1 MAAPESGYAVDA
13 KHYQSEGQQPIE
25 DMQQDLS
32 VEGMLGFLQGNVLKY
47 VRRCGK
53 KGSPVTDMQKVIQ
66 YATWWI
72 EVSEG
77 RKINPRDIVQN
88 PVGREDEKCEPESVP
103 KTGEMTA
110 RELYRRENKGK
121 EPEAGMCPA
130 YRLSP
135 GKAIEAIGYC
145 FLYIKD
151 KEYTQEEKDLFCKNC
166 WEQKVRVNV

>member
-103 KTGEMTA
+103 KTIEMTA
-110 RELYRRENKGK
+110 REYYIKCTGRK
-121 EPEAGMCPA
+121 PEDGMCPN
-130 YRLSP
+130 LWLD
-135 GKAIEAIGYC
+135 ITEITNYC
-145 FLYIKD
+145 QADD
-151 KEYTQEEKDLFCKNC
+151 KHYVNLTEMCGAC
-166 WEQKVRVNV
+166 WEQKVRVNA

>member
-53 KGSPVTDMQKVIQ
+53 KGNPVTDMQKVIQ

-72 EVSEG
+72 QVSEG
-77 RKINPRDIVQN
+77 RKINPREIPSN
-88 PVGREDEKCEPESVP
+88 PIGKMDEMLKTESVP
-103 KTGEMTA
+103 KTVEMTA
-110 RELYRRENKGK
+110 REYYIKCNGRK
-121 EPEAGMCPA
+121 PEYGMCPNR
-130 YRLSP
+130 RLDITEITSYCHTSD
-135 GKAIEAIGYC
+135 KHYVNQTEMCEA
-145 FLYIKD
+145 
-151 KEYTQEEKDLFCKNC
+151 C
-166 WEQKVRVNV
+166 WEQKVRVNA

>member
-53 KGSPVTDMQKVIQ
+53 KGNPVTDMQKVIQ

-72 EVSEG
+72 QVSEG

-103 KTGEMTA
+103 ETVEMTA
-110 RELYRRENKGK
+110 RELYKRRNQGN
-121 EPEAGMCPA
+121 EPEKGMCPY
-130 YRLSP
+130 YRVAEVP
-135 GKAIEAIGYC
+135 KHRC
-145 FLYIKD
+145 FLDTEGILHTK
-151 KEYTQEEKDLFCKNC
+151 KNTMKFA
-166 WEQKVRVNV
+166 ENVGSRRCE

>member
-53 KGSPVTDMQKVIQ
+53 KGNPVTDMQKVIQ

-72 EVSEG
+72 QVSEG

-88 PVGREDEKCEPESVP
+88 PVGMGDEKCEPESVP
-103 KTGEMTA
+103 ETVEMTA
-110 RELYRRENKGK
+110 REYYIKCNGRK
-121 EPEAGMCPA
+121 PEDGMCPN
-130 YRLSP
+130 RWLDITGITS
-135 GKAIEAIGYC
+135 YC
-145 FLYIKD
+145 QASD
-151 KEYTQEEKDLFCKNC
+151 KHYVNLTEMCGAC

>member
-53 KGSPVTDMQKVIQ
+53 KGNPVTDMQKVIQ

-72 EVSEG
+72 QVSEG
-77 RKINPRDIVQN
+77 RKINPREIPSN
-88 PVGREDEKCEPESVP
+88 PIGKMDEMLKTESVP
-103 KTGEMTA
+103 KTEEMTA
-110 RELYRRENKGK
+110 RELYKRRHQGN
-121 EPEAGMCPA
+121 EPERGMCPS
-130 YRLSP
+130 YRLAEV
-135 GKAIEAIGYC
+135 KVYRC
-145 FLYIKD
+145 FLDTEGIPHTK
-151 KEYTQEEKDLFCKNC
+151 KEQDEICRKC

>member
-103 KTGEMTA
+103 ETVEMTA
-110 RELYRRENKGK
+110 REYYIKCKGRK
-121 EPEAGMCPA
+121 PEDGMCPN
-130 YRLSP
+130 RWLD
-135 GKAIEAIGYC
+135 ITEITNYC
-145 FLYIKD
+145 QDAD
-151 KEYTQEEKDLFCKNC
+151 KHYVNWTEMCGAC

>member
-25 DMQQDLS
+25 DIQQDLS

-53 KGSPVTDMQKVIQ
+53 KGNPVTEMQKVIQ

-72 EVSEG
+72 QVYERE
-77 RKINPRDIVQN
+77 KINPREIPGN
-88 PVGREDEKCEPESVP
+88 PIGRLDEILETEPVP
-103 KTGEMTA
+103 KTIEMTA
-110 RELYRRENKGK
+110 REYYIKCNSKS
-121 EPEAGMCPA
+121 PIDGMCPNSRLPYIEVKA
-130 YRLSP
+130 YCN
-135 GKAIEAIGYC
+135 GKYKAYSCMTEMCEA
-145 FLYIKD
+145 
-151 KEYTQEEKDLFCKNC
+151 C

>member
-103 KTGEMTA
+103 ETVEMTA
-110 RELYRRENKGK
+110 REYYIKCKGRK
-121 EPEAGMCPA
+121 PEDGMCPN
-130 YRLSP
+130 RWLD
-135 GKAIEAIGYC
+135 ITEITNYC
-145 FLYIKD
+145 QDAD
-151 KEYTQEEKDLFCKNC
+151 KHYVNLTEMCGAC

>member
-77 RKINPRDIVQN
+77 GKINPRDIVQN
-88 PVGREDEKCEPESVP
+88 PVGREDEKCEPESAA
-103 KTGEMTA
+103 EMTTTSK
-110 RELYRRENKGK
+110 RKR
-121 EPEAGMCPA
+121 
-130 YRLSP
+130 
-135 GKAIEAIGYC
+135 
-145 FLYIKD
+145 
-151 KEYTQEEKDLFCKNC
+151 
-166 WEQKVRVNV
+166 